1 MNRREWNKLALG
13 GLATLAAP
21 ATGWANNWLDT
32 KPNSKIK
39 GVQIG
44 IQSYSLRDRGLAEAI
59 QAIAEVGINSCELWS
74 GHVEPKELT
83 GEERQKWR
91 MTVSLDEMKK
101 VADQF
106 KKAGVQ
112 LSAYNYSFRDQ
123 MSDGEIERGFQM
135 AKALGVNTM
144 TASSTVSIVKRID
157 PFAQKYKIRVGLHN
171 HDKIEDLNEFSNA
184 ASFERATQ
192 GASPFIVFNLDVGHF
207 VAANDDPI
215 AFIRQHHERIV
226 MIHLKDRKRNHGS
239 NEVFGQ
245 GETPLKEVL
254 ALLRDNKY
262 AFPANIEYEYKG
274 ADTVTEIK
282 KCLDYC
288 KQALA

>member
-13 GLATLAAP
+13 SLAAIAAP
-21 ATGWANNWLDT
+21 STGWASDWLDT

-44 IQSYSLRDRGLAEAI
+44 IQSYSLRDRGLEEAI
-59 QAIAEVGINSCELWS
+59 RAIAEVGINSCELWS
-74 GHVEPKELT
+74 GHVEPKDLSA
-83 GEERQKWR
+83 EERQKWR
-91 MTVSLDEMKK
+91 TTVSLDEMKK
-101 VADQF
+101 VAGQF
-106 KKAGVQ
+106 KKAGIQ

-135 AKALGVNTM
+135 AKALGVNTI

-157 PFAQKYKIRVGLHN
+157 PFAQKYKVRVGLHN

-207 VAANDDPI
+207 IAANDDPI
-215 AFIRQHHERIV
+215 AFIRQHHERIAMV
-226 MIHLKDRKRNHGS
+226 HLKDRKRNHGS

-254 ALLRDNKY
+254 TLLRDNKY

-274 ADTVTEIK
+274 ADTVT
-282 KCLDYC
+282 
-288 KQALA
+288 